1 MPKKP
6 FKKIYIEIT
15 NICNLSCS
23 FCPKSARKPQMMTPA
38 EFEHILMEIK
48 PWTDYIYLHVKG
60 EPLLHPD
67 LEQFLAL
74 AKSYGFFVNIT
85 TNGTLLHQKKDIL
98 LAHPPR
104 QVNIS
109 LHSFEAN
116 THLPGQMSFKDY
128 VNQSIAFAKHFS
140 PEHGITTFRLWNL
153 DPENMT
159 VDQRDK
165 NRYILDTLYTAY
177 NFDGQTNHRH
187 YLATDAKLADK
198 TYLSFDHEFQWP
210 SLDALDFGDCGTCQ
224 GLRTHAAILCDGTV
238 IPCCLDGEGV
248 INLGNIH
255 TTPFEEIM
263 HSART
268 QTIRQGFQNKHITE
282 ELCRRCGYR
291 TRF

>member
-60 EPLLHPD
+60 EPLLHLD

-74 AKSYGFFVNIT
+74 AAFYGFFVNIT
-85 TNGTLLHQKKDIL
+85 TNGTLLTQKKDVL
-98 LAHPPR
+98 LAYPPR

-116 THLPGQMSFKDY
+116 VHLPGQKDFEDY
-128 VNQSIAFAKHFS
+128 VNQTIAFAKDFS

-153 DPENMT
+153 DSETMT
-159 VDQRDK
+159 VDEREK
-165 NRYILDTLYTAY
+165 NRYILDTLYHA
-177 NFDGQTNHRH
+177 FDFNGDINHRH
-187 YLATDAKLADK
+187 YLASDAKLADK

-210 SLDALDFGDCGTCQ
+210 SLDAPDFGDCGSCQ

-255 TTPFEEIM
+255 TTPFEDIM
-263 HSART
+263 QSTRT